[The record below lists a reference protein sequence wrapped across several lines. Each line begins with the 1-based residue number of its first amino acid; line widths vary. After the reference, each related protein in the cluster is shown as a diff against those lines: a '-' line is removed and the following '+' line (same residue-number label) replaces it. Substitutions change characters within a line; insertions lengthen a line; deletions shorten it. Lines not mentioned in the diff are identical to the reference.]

1 MRRQVGLLLALVA
14 VPLCPAT
21 VQGAA
26 PSLEVAA
33 TMFRVALPDGR
44 VLASP
49 ELIGQAHQQANQ
61 VLSPWEGFGVFCLW
75 TAVLLLIAGY
85 LLKTRDA

>member
-1 MRRQVGLLLALVA
+1 
-14 VPLCPAT
+14 
-21 VQGAA
+21 
-26 PSLEVAA
+26 
-33 TMFRVALPDGR
+33 
-44 VLASP
+44 
-49 ELIGQAHQQANQ
+49 